1 MRGDSLFGDLVRA
14 HRRRLGMTQEELA
27 DRAGVSV
34 RSIGKWEAGQV
45 AAPRIGTLRA
55 LAEAFAL
62 TGDDRSEFLA
72 PAASPALA
80 DITPAQLPLDPPTFT
95 GRERELA
102 RLSAGLPPA
111 SDDPPALSP
120 GDTDGQGAT
129 VVRVVSGTAGVGK
142 TTLAVRW
149 AHRVRSRFP
158 DGQLYVNLRGF
169 GPSGP
174 PLAAGDALRGLLDG
188 LGVPPRRVPADL
200 AARAALYRSVLAGRR
215 LLILLDNAADA
226 EQVRPLLPGA
236 PGCVVVVTSRDRLA
250 GLAVTDGAQ
259 LLLLDVLTA
268 EGARSL
274 LARRI
279 GADRVRA
286 EPIATDEIVT
296 ACARLPLAL
305 AIVAARAAANPAF
318 PLTAIAAELRTSRL
332 DVLTGTDPAAD
343 ARAVFSWSYRKLR
356 PAAARLFRLLGLHP
370 GVAGTD
376 ALASLAALP
385 RDRIRPLLI
394 ELAGA
399 NLVAEP
405 QPGRVVCHDL
415 LRVYARELSDRVD
428 APSFRRE
435 ATIRLLDHYLHT
447 ALAADRLLKP
457 QRGLGP
463 RRPVTYA
470 AGVIPTPLRDGADA
484 MAWFGAEQQMLR
496 AAADLAEEAGLP
508 TYVWWLAWAVL
519 TYHERRWDKRV
530 WIQWQ
535 VRAVDA
541 AARAGDPH
549 FQAVSHYNVGYALCE
564 LGDLSPARDH
574 LATALACYEKLGNL
588 AGMAKVHLNL
598 GIIARRRG
606 DHPAAIDEA
615 STALALYRKD
625 SDPVGEARA
634 TNNLG
639 WCYLTMGDYRRAL
652 DHCRRAV
659 AVHEAAGN
667 RMGAGHSWD
676 SVGMALLR
684 LGDPAEAAACYRR
697 SLAAFRSERD
707 RQYEAIALAHLGDAE
722 DAAGRSRAAREAWR
736 QSLDILTEIDHA
748 DADQVRA
755 KLASR
760 EVPRAG

>member
-1 MRGDSLFGDLVRA
+1 MFGDLVRA

-55 LAEAFAL
+55 LADAFTL
-62 TGDDRSEFLA
+62 TGDARDEFLT
-72 PAASPALA
+72 SSALD
-80 DITPAQLPLDPPTFT
+80 DITPAQLPLDPPVFT

-102 RLSAGLPPA
+102 QLSA
-111 SDDPPALSP
+111 S
-120 GDTDGQGAT
+120 GDGTII
-129 VVRVVSGTAGVGK
+129 RVVSGTAGVGK

-149 AHRVRSRFP
+149 AHRVRHRFP

-169 GPSGP
+169 GPTGP
-174 PLAAGDALRGLLDG
+174 PLPPGDALRGLLDG
-188 LGVPPRRVPADL
+188 LGVPPQRVPADVE
-200 AARAALYRSVLAGRR
+200 ARAALYRSALAGRR

-259 LLLLDVLTA
+259 LLLLDVLGTDA
-268 EGARSL
+268 ARSL

-286 EPIATDEIVT
+286 EPRAADEIAT
-296 ACARLPLAL
+296 ACAGLPLAL
-305 AIVAARAAANPAF
+305 AIVAARAAAHPAF
-318 PLTAIAAELRTSRL
+318 TLAAVAAELRTSRL
-332 DVLTGTDPAAD
+332 DVLAGPDPAAD

-370 GVAGTD
+370 GVASID
-376 ALASLAALP
+376 ALASIAALP
-385 RDRIRPLLI
+385 PDRVRALLA
-394 ELAGA
+394 ELVQA
-399 NLVAEP
+399 NLVDEP
-405 QPGRVVCHDL
+405 QPGRFACHDL
-415 LRVYARELSDRVD
+415 LRAYARDLSDRLD
-428 APSFRRE
+428 SPSSRRE
-435 ATIRLLDHYLHT
+435 AVVRLLDHYLHT

-457 QRGLGP
+457 HRGLGP
-463 RRPVTYA
+463 RRPATHAPGVT
-470 AGVIPTPLRDGADA
+470 PTPLADSDDA
-484 MAWFGAEQQMLR
+484 MTWFGAEHPILP
-496 AAADLAEEAGLP
+496 AVADLAEESGLH

-519 TYHERRWDKRV
+519 TYHERRWDRRD
-530 WIQWQ
+530 WIRWQ
-535 VRAVDA
+535 MRAVA
-541 AARAGDPH
+541 AAERARDPH

-564 LGDLSPARDH
+564 LGDLAPAHGH
-574 LATALACYEKLGNL
+574 LNTALAFYEKLGNL

-598 GIIARRRG
+598 GIIARRRT
-606 DHPAAIDEA
+606 DYTRAIDEA
-615 STALALYRKD
+615 ETALALYRKD

-634 TNNLG
+634 TNNIG
-639 WCYLTMGDYRRAL
+639 WCYLTMGDYTRAL

-667 RMGAGHSWD
+667 HMGAGHSWD
-676 SVGMALLR
+676 SVGTAHLR
-684 LGDPAEAAACYRR
+684 LGNPTEAAACYRR

-722 DAAGRSRAAREAWR
+722 EAAGRPRAAHEAWHR
-736 QSLDILTEIDHA
+736 SLAIFTEIDHP
-748 DADQVRA
+748 DAGEVRA

-760 EVPRAG
+760 EVPPFSLRQQIDRRP